1 MTFRFKS
8 HDAIADA
15 IVEHLA
21 YGQIVILRAMP
32 DSGRS
37 VLLASVA
44 EKYKEI
50 IGCAPRILRPEGQAD
65 PDSVVQEVE
74 LQISRWGQAALLLD
88 DWGRMVRSFPDIPW
102 QQRMTRLCVDGAQ
115 AVSTGALIVGAP
127 GENLSRFGEQASP
140 LVDAAHEVFLM
151 PLLTVEEI
159 SQALREAGIGSVE
172 AESTALEYGGSVGLL
187 RSYVDGQ
194 LTEAEIEE
202 AVVSVAYHAQS
213 DAAQRIIDLS
223 RREGLELACDEIDVR
238 LCPVVIRTSSGRS
251 MIAKAF
257 HSRGVKDLVSGS
269 GAAWPRDRK
278 AAVQRFYCR
287 IYGSDDAFWYDRYL
301 STGLPDLTDFLDELS
316 IMAEGRN
323 RTLRLLSGSPLNPIE
338 PVVQARFVAAAT
350 TWAARGLHVYWH
362 AVQRRDIGPL
372 HDRQLV
378 SRSRLEGHHLPP
390 ADRLVGKVPAGNE
403 NDALLPHGPIAFIEA
418 AWLRSSCL
426 MCSGP
431 TACQY

>member
-8 HDAIADA
+8 HDVLAEA

-21 YGQIVILRAMP
+21 HGQIVLLRAMP
-32 DSGRS
+32 GSGRS
-37 VLLASVA
+37 VLLASIA
-44 EKYKEI
+44 EQYKEI
-50 IGCAPRILRPEGQAD
+50 IGCAPRILRPEEKAD
-65 PDSVVQEVE
+65 PDSVVREVE
-74 LQISRWGQAALLLD
+74 SQILRWGQAALLLD
-88 DWGRMVRSFPDIPW
+88 DWGKMVRSSPGTPW
-102 QQRMTRLCVDGAQ
+102 QQRMTRLCVDGPQ

-159 SQALREAGIGSVE
+159 SQALSESEIGNVA

-187 RSYVDGQ
+187 RSYADGR

-202 AVVSVAYHAQS
+202 AVVSLAYHTQS

-223 RREGLELACDEIDVR
+223 RREGLELACEEIDAR
-238 LCPVVIRTSSGRS
+238 LSPIVIRTSSGRS
-251 MIAKAF
+251 AIAKAF
-257 HSRGVKDLVSGS
+257 HSRGIKDLVIGSGS
-269 GAAWPRDRK
+269 AWPRDRR

-287 IYGSDDAFWYDRYL
+287 IYGSDDVFWYDRYL

-316 IMAEGRN
+316 TVAEGKN
-323 RTLRLLSGSPLNPIE
+323 RTLRLLSGRPLKQIGPAA
-338 PVVQARFVAAAT
+338 QARFVSAAT

-362 AVQRRDIGPL
+362 AVQRKDIGPL

-403 NDALLPHGPIAFIEA
+403 NDALLPHAPIASIEA

-426 MCSGP
+426 MCSGL
-431 TACQY
+431 TSCQY